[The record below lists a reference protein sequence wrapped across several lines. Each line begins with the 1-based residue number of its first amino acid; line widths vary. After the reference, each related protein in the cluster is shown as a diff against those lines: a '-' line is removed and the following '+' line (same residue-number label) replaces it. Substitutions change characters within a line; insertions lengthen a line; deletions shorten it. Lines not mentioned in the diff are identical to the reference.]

1 VGRVR
6 LESVW
11 VDYRGGR
18 TSHRTRPSRRGRRS
32 RIWGLQ
38 DVSLALG
45 PGERLGVIG
54 GNGSGKTTLLRTI
67 SGVFVPTAGRAET
80 DGRIASVIDL
90 TAGPQRDLSGHE
102 NLQIEAS
109 LLGIDKA
116 ELEARYEDILD
127 LAALPAESLDQ
138 PVYTYSTGM
147 MLRLRLS
154 LAIGCDPD
162 ILVVDEVLA
171 VADARFQERY
181 LARMRA
187 LCRRGACLVLA
198 SHNLQ
203 TIAQHTERALVL
215 DGGRPVLTG
224 PSRHAVARYEEAVAG
239 IGPAP
244 DGGDRPAGGH
254 DPASGIEGPSLAERL
269 ARTTVD
275 R

>member
-1 VGRVR
+1 VGEVR

-11 VDYRGGR
+11 VDYRAPR
-18 TSHRTRPSRRGRRS
+18 RSRRGRRP
-32 RIWGLQ
+32 RIWALQ

-54 GNGSGKTTLLRTI
+54 GNGSGKTTLLQTI
-67 SGVFVPTAGRAET
+67 GGVFVPTAGRAEAG
-80 DGRIASVIDL
+80 GRVASVIEL
-90 TAGPQRDLSGHE
+90 SAGPQRDLSGHE

-127 LAALPAESLDQ
+127 LAALPPESLDQ

-147 MLRLRLS
+147 MLRLRLA

-162 ILVVDEVLA
+162 LLVVDEVLA

-181 LARMRA
+181 LARIGA
-187 LCRRGACLVLA
+187 LCQRGACLVLA

-203 TIAQHTERALVL
+203 TIAEHTERALVL
-215 DGGRPVLTG
+215 DGGRPILTG
-224 PSRHAVARYEEAVAG
+224 PARHAVARYEEAVSEIAS
-239 IGPAP
+239 AA
-244 DGGDRPAGGH
+244 AGGNEPRTGH
-254 DPASGIEGPSLAERL
+254 DAAVGIEGPSLAERL